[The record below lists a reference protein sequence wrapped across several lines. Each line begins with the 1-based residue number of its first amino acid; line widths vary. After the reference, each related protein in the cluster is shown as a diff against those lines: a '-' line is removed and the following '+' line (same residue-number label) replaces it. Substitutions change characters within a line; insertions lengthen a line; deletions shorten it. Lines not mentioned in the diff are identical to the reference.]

1 MPASSASRGAD
12 GASGGAV
19 QPAIACHGVSFS
31 HDGVTRAL
39 DGVDLTIAPGEF
51 VCLLGGNGSG
61 KSTLA
66 RHLNAL
72 LVPDEGVVE
81 IEGRDT
87 ARPENVLPI
96 RACTGMVF
104 QNPDDQL
111 VASLIEGDIAFGP
124 ENLGIES
131 TEIAARVEAALREVG
146 LQGFGAREVHALSG
160 GQKQRV
166 AIAGILAMRP
176 RIFVLDEATSML
188 DPRGRRGL
196 MRLLHELNEGG
207 MTIVMITHLMEEAA
221 EASRVVLLERGRIVA
236 DGVPGDVLTQ
246 TALLARQHLEPPCSV
261 RLAAAL
267 AQVGIE
273 VAPSVDEGEIAVSIA
288 TAVQRIHQSQDGGQ
302 RLSQACSTV
311 HRDVA
316 CVTTEQ
322 EINALI
328 SLEHVFYSYLD
339 RARRRR
345 HERRHTK
352 AGDDRAWGASP
363 DAVWALA
370 DVSFEVHDGEF
381 LGIAGHT
388 GSGKSTLIQ
397 LMNAL
402 ITPERGCVRVDGVV
416 SAGRAGSEHARQ
428 VVGVVFQYPEHQ
440 LFAPTVLEDVAFGP
454 RNLGCT
460 DAEARARA
468 RRALARVGL
477 DAARIGDLSPFELSG
492 GQQRRV
498 AIAGVVAMEPRVLVL
513 DEPTAGLDPA
523 SRHEL
528 LALLDEL
535 NRAGTTIVMVSHVM
549 EDLAAHCT
557 RIVVLREGAVA
568 CAGTPDDIFSG
579 ACDLAAS
586 GLDIPATERLARRIV
601 GQGVVLARRA
611 YLDEQSLARG
621 IAAACSAGGDA

>member
-176 RIFVLDEATSML
+176 RILVLDEATSML

-207 MTIVMITHLMEEAA
+207 MTIVMITHLMDEAA

-236 DGVPGDVLTQ
+236 DGAPGDVLTR
-246 TALLARQHLEPPCSV
+246 TELLARQHLEPPCSV
-261 RLAAAL
+261 RLCAAL
-267 AQVGIE
+267 AHVGIE
-273 VAPSVDEGEIAVSIA
+273 VAPTVDEARAASSIA
-288 TAVQRIHQSQDGGQ
+288 AAARGSASLRDG
-302 RLSQACSTV
+302 ACPL
-311 HRDVA
+311 HADVA
-316 CVTTEQ
+316 SCDGVERA
-322 EINALI
+322 ECAREADAVIAFD
-328 SLEHVFYSYLD
+328 HVFYSYLD
-339 RARRRR
+339 RTRKRR
-345 HERRHTK
+345 HARTHAK
-352 AGDDRAWGASP
+352 ARDDRAWGSAP
-363 DAVWALA
+363 DAVWALE
-370 DVSFEVHDGEF
+370 DVTFEVRDGEF

-397 LMNAL
+397 LMNGL
-402 ITPERGCVRVDGVV
+402 IVPEQGSVRVDGV
-416 SAGRAGSEHARQ
+416 SCAGRAGAEHARQ
-428 VVGVVFQYPEHQ
+428 IVGVVFQYPEHQ

-454 RNLGCT
+454 RNLGFSEH
-460 DAEARARA
+460 EARERA
-468 RRALARVGL
+468 RHALELVGL
-477 DAARIGDLSPFELSG
+477 EASRVEHMSPFELSG

-498 AIAGVVAMEPRVLVL
+498 AIAGVIAMEPRVLVL

-523 SRHEL
+523 SRREL
-528 LALLDEL
+528 LGLLGDL
-535 NRAGTTIVMVSHVM
+535 NRSGTTIVMVSHVM
-549 EDLAAHCT
+549 EDLAALCA
-557 RIVVLREGAVA
+557 RIVVLREGTVA
-568 CAGTPDDIFSG
+568 YAGTPGEVFCG

-586 GLDIPATERLARRIV
+586 GLDIPAAQRMAQRIA
-601 GQGVVLARRA
+601 GQGVALDGRV
-611 YLDEQSLARG
+611 YLDERSLARG
-621 IAAACSAGGDA
+621 IAAACAKRGDA

>member
-19 QPAIACHGVSFS
+19 QPAIACHGVSFCY
-31 HDGVTRAL
+31 DGVTRAL

-111 VASLIEGDIAFGP
+111 VASLIEGDVAFGP
-124 ENLGIES
+124 ENLGIEGA
-131 TEIAARVEAALREVG
+131 EIAARVEAALREVG

-176 RIFVLDEATSML
+176 RILVLDEATSML

-196 MRLLHELNEGG
+196 MRLLHELNEDG
-207 MTIVMITHLMEEAA
+207 MTIVMITHLMDEAA

-236 DGVPGDVLTQ
+236 DGAPGDVFTQ
-246 TALLARQHLEPPCSV
+246 TARLTRQHLEPPCSV
-261 RLAAAL
+261 RLVAAL
-267 AQVGIE
+267 AQEGIE
-273 VAPSVDEGEIAVSIA
+273 VAPSVDEGKAAASIA
-288 TAVQRIHQSQDGGQ
+288 AAVRRIHRSQDGGL
-302 RLSQACSTV
+302 RLSQACSGT
-311 HRDVA
+311 HRDAA
-316 CVTTEQ
+316 CTATAHKTR
-322 EINALI
+322 ALI
-328 SLEHVFYSYLD
+328 SFDHVFYSYLD

-345 HERRHTK
+345 HERWRPK

-370 DVSFEVHDGEF
+370 DVSFEVYAGEF

-402 ITPERGCVRVDGVV
+402 IAPERGCVIVDGIS
-416 SAGRAGSEHARQ
+416 SAGRTGAEHARQ
-428 VVGVVFQYPEHQ
+428 LVGVVFQYPEHQ

-460 DAEARARA
+460 DAEARERA
-468 RRALARVGL
+468 RRALTRVGL
-477 DAARIGDLSPFELSG
+477 DAARIGGLSPFELSG
-492 GQQRRV
+492 GQQRRA
-498 AIAGVVAMEPRVLVL
+498 AIAGVIAMEPRVLVL

-523 SRHEL
+523 SRREL
-528 LALLDEL
+528 LGLLDEL

-549 EDLAAHCT
+549 EDLAAHCG
-557 RIVVLREGAVA
+557 RIVVLREGTVV

-579 ACDLAAS
+579 GCDLAAS
-586 GLDIPATERLARRIV
+586 GLDIPATERLARRIAE
-601 GQGVVLARRA
+601 QGVPLAQRA

-621 IAAACSAGGDA
+621 IAAACGAGGDA